1 MEFGWALVMDWAGGK
16 ARIAERMRARAAKRG
31 TCAAFDDGTSRIA
44 VEFLTLC
51 FSSGV
56 DRRAAVSCD
65 AGLVIW
71 ITASPP
77 LAY

>member
-1 MEFGWALVMDWAGGK
+1 MGFGWALVIGWADAK
-16 ARIAERMRARAAKRG
+16 ARIAERMRSRAAKRG
-31 TCAAFDDGTSRIA
+31 TWAAFGDGTSRMA